1 MLGLLYKTRGR
12 PTSCAAERNIF
23 KMNNSITSAMNSSF
37 YDRTKEANWI
47 IPVTVTVLM
56 LTANFWII
64 ISLSHHGVK
73 TGKWMKKRTK
83 TVDKL
88 SSGVIYSSVLV
99 IAVFC
104 FLRLLFSFV
113 LMNIGFSEN
122 ESVSCGAISDAVFV
136 IYFFV
141 VFSTAVF
148 LWLRQRVFFTH
159 PILKANYSKTVKFF
173 SFASIVF
180 IFVTG
185 IIVLAVRR
193 LGSLHLS
200 SLEGCKFNVTAAMQN
215 QSLNLEYGQPF
226 YVLFVIL
233 SGSLGQVMLLC
244 LFIYGMKK
252 AGQTN
257 TKAKSI
263 TISDLGSVENQ
274 LANNSN
280 TAVFS
285 PSHNKAST
293 DVILHHTKPNSNEL
307 IKHILRKTLIFALCS
322 VLFDII
328 AAAVATVYVQTFYRI
343 VVAVYN
349 VNAFFNLLFVIL
361 SFARSRQ
368 MLFSFCSGVN
378 SNVSTVL
385 TSD

>member
-1 MLGLLYKTRGR
+1 
-12 PTSCAAERNIF
+12 
-23 KMNNSITSAMNSSF
+23 MNNSITSAMNSSF

-83 TVDKL
+83 NVDKS

-113 LMNIGFSEN
+113 PMNIGFSEN
-122 ESVSCGAISDAVFV
+122 ESVSCGAISVANSV
-136 IYFFV
+136 IYGFV

-148 LWLRQRVFFTH
+148 LWLRQRFFFTH
-159 PILKANYSKTVKFF
+159 PILKANYSKTIKFF

-180 IFVTG
+180 IFVSGFT
-185 IIVLAVRR
+185 VLVVGR
-193 LGSLHLS
+193 LSSFYPS
-200 SLEGCKFNVTAAMQN
+200 SLEGCKANVTAL
-215 QSLNLEYGQPF
+215 LNESSDYGLPF
-226 YVLFVIL
+226 YALFVFL

-244 LFIYGMKK
+244 LFIYAMKK
-252 AGQTN
+252 AGQTY

-263 TISDLGSVENQ
+263 PISDLPSVENQ
-274 LANNSN
+274 LANDSN
-280 TAVFS
+280 TVVFGT
-285 PSHNKAST
+285 SHNKAST
-293 DVILHHTKPNSNEL
+293 GVFRHHTKPNSNEL
-307 IKHILRKTLIFALCS
+307 MKYILRKTLIFAIFL
-322 VLFDII
+322 VLFDMV
-328 AAAVATVYVQTFYRI
+328 AAAVATIYTKTFYRI
-343 VVAVYN
+343 VIAVYN

-361 SFARSRQ
+361 SFAKSKQ
-368 MLFSFCSGVN
+368 MLFSFSC
-378 SNVSTVL
+378 
-385 TSD
+385 

>member
-1 MLGLLYKTRGR
+1 
-12 PTSCAAERNIF
+12 
-23 KMNNSITSAMNSSF
+23 MNNSITSSMNSSF
-37 YDRTKEANWI
+37 YARTKEANWI

-56 LTANFWII
+56 LTANFWIM

-113 LMNIGFSEN
+113 PMNIGFSEN

-173 SFASIVF
+173 SFASIVI
-180 IFVTG
+180 IFASSFT
-185 IIVLAVRR
+185 VLVVGR
-193 LGSLHLS
+193 LSDFHPS
-200 SLEGCKFNVTAAMQN
+200 SLEGCKANVTVL
-215 QSLNLEYGQPF
+215 LNESSDYGLPF
-226 YVLFVIL
+226 YALFVFL

-244 LFIYGMKK
+244 LFIYAMKK

-263 TISDLGSVENQ
+263 PISDLPSVENQ

-280 TAVFS
+280 NVVSGT
-285 PSHNKAST
+285 SHNKAST

-307 IKHILRKTLIFALCS
+307 MKHILRKTLIFAIFS

-328 AAAVATVYVQTFYRI
+328 AGAVATVYTTTFYRI

-349 VNAFFNLLFVIL
+349 MNAFFNLLFVIL
-361 SFARSRQ
+361 SFTKSKQ
-368 MLFSFCSGVN
+368 MLFSFCC
-378 SNVSTVL
+378 
-385 TSD
+385 

>member
-1 MLGLLYKTRGR
+1 
-12 PTSCAAERNIF
+12 
-23 KMNNSITSAMNSSF
+23 MNNSITSAMNSSF

-47 IPVTVTVLM
+47 IPVTVIALM
-56 LTANFWII
+56 LTVNFWII

-104 FLRLLFSFV
+104 FLLLLFSFV

-136 IYFFV
+136 IYGFV

-185 IIVLAVRR
+185 FIELVVGR
-193 LGSLHLS
+193 LSDFHPS
-200 SLEGCKFNVTAAMQN
+200 SLEGCKVNVTAL
-215 QSLNLEYGQPF
+215 LNESLEYSLPF
-226 YVLFVIL
+226 YFLFVIL

-263 TISDLGSVENQ
+263 PISDLGSVENQ
-274 LANNSN
+274 VANDSN
-280 TAVFS
+280 NVVS
-285 PSHNKAST
+285 GPSHNKAST

-307 IKHILRKTLIFALCS
+307 MKHILRKTLIFALCS

-328 AAAVATVYVQTFYRI
+328 AAAVAIVYVETFYRI
-343 VVAVYN
+343 IVAVYN

-361 SFARSRQ
+361 SFAKSKQ
-368 MLFSFCSGVN
+368 MLFSFCC
-378 SNVSTVL
+378 
-385 TSD
+385 